1 MQSLTHTRK
10 IDALSLI
17 AMFAVLLAVAGVAD
31 AGGTATTIFD
41 NLATA
46 TDDAVYGSLGR
57 IVIGL
62 ASVGGAI
69 FAIIKGAW
77 LFAGLGIVVAGLM
90 VGAQLVANSSG
101 FSALI

>member
-17 AMFAVLLAVAGVAD
+17 AMLAMLLAVAGVAD

-41 NLATA
+41 GLATA
-46 TDDAVYGSLGR
+46 TDAAVYGPLGR
-57 IVIGL
+57 TVIGL
-62 ASVGGAI
+62 ASIGGA
-69 FAIIKGAW
+69 FYAISKGAW
-77 LFAGLGIVVAGLM
+77 LFAALGIAVAGLM